1 MNDTEILQAIVRHRL
16 MVDVVDGETTVC
28 GLRGPSVTTV
38 HAEHGSEIE
47 ATREAI
53 KRFAAQQEE
62 A

>member
-1 MNDTEILQAIVRHRL
+1 MTDADILKAIVRHRM

-28 GLRGPSVTTV
+28 GMTGPSVTVTHDE
-38 HAEHGSEIE
+38 HADDMA

-53 KRFAAQQEE
+53 KRFAAQLEQ